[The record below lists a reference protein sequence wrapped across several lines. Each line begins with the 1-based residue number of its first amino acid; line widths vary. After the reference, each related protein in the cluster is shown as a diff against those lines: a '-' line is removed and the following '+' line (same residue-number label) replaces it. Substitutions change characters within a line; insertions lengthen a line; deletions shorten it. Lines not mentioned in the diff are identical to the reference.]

1 MGLLEETTAPISI
14 STLFLL
20 VKTSR
25 RLDLGMYNSIMAW
38 EMTKNI
44 GPNITSFIRRTIFIS
59 TYCKMIK
66 LLLPKRNT

>member
-25 RLDLGMYNSIMAW
+25 RLDLGMYKFNNGLRNDGKNW
-38 EMTKNI
+38 TK
-44 GPNITSFIRRTIFIS
+44 PVDLLSKITSFKYKKDS
-59 TYCKMIK
+59 A
-66 LLLPKRNT
+66 L